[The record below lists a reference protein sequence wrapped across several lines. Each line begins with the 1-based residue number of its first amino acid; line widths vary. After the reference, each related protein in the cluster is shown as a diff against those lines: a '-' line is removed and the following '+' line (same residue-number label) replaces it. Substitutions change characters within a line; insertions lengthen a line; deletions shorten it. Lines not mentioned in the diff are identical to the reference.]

1 MKVRFAVLFVFF
13 VTTWKSHWCVF
24 GVILESKFSP
34 FVDVSHPDSLESQ
47 SIRNRFVTLSRL
59 IVTELAS
66 QKKKKIKKKIRSVK
80 FLFPP
85 HLISVIRHFSVA
97 GLLLGE
103 VICVFN
109 RHVLYRVPLKTTEVF
124 LTAEDKRWHENWTSR
139 TKWRKDM
146 AFKESTR
153 TLSFSIIYS
162 LLLIS

>member
-1 MKVRFAVLFVFF
+1 M
-13 VTTWKSHWCVF
+13 
-24 GVILESKFSP
+24 ESKFSP

-66 QKKKKIKKKIRSVK
+66 QKKKKKIRSVK

-124 LTAEDKRWHENWTSR
+124 LTAEDKR
-139 TKWRKDM
+139 
-146 AFKESTR
+146 
-153 TLSFSIIYS
+153 
-162 LLLIS
+162 

>member
-1 MKVRFAVLFVFF
+1 MIWQYINRIEWSSMKVRFAVLFVFF

-47 SIRNRFVTLSRL
+47 SIRNRFVTHSRL

-66 QKKKKIKKKIRSVK
+66 QKKKKNKKCEI
-80 FLFPP
+80 
-85 HLISVIRHFSVA
+85 SVA